1 MLNRCWNHLIG
12 IGIDSQTPASE
23 TRQIVFLNAVVL
35 LVLIL
40 VGQNIVLGLIYSV
53 PPALLLLFVA
63 HGLFIGIVLLWNKLR
78 LYLFARVWFAVAA
91 TIFLSIYQVLMG
103 TESRWDVF
111 LVVCVFLQC
120 LMFPATQR
128 RWMVA
133 VMIFTGI
140 CFFAVDFALNVPPK
154 GLMQNLSASYWSMEK
169 AGNLAGFLFCG
180 IAMGSVAFQVINR
193 AERNLA
199 IERDRSDRLLTN
211 ILPVPIAERLKQSQ
225 GLIADDFDE
234 TTVLFADIVGFTQ
247 YTETVSP
254 KQLIALLNSV
264 FTKFDDLSQK
274 YRAEKIKTIGDA
286 YMAVAGVPIRSP
298 GHAEQMAEL
307 ALQMQQVIERH
318 NLETGQSLQIRI
330 GLHSGPVIA
339 GVIGKRKFAYDLWG
353 DTVNTAARMES
364 HGVPGEIQVTSATH
378 VLLEPNYH
386 FEERGLVDIK
396 SKGPMQVFL
405 LKGKR
410 RHLTQIGHE
419 PRPSQ
424 IA

>member
-1 MLNRCWNHLIG
+1 MVKRYWNHLIA
-12 IGIDSQTPASE
+12 IGIDSQTPANE
-23 TRQIVFLNAVVL
+23 TRQIAFLNAVVL

-40 VGQNIVLGLIYSV
+40 VGQNIALGLIYKV
-53 PPALLLLFVA
+53 PPSLLLLFVA
-63 HGLFIGIVLLWNKLR
+63 HGLSIGIVLLWNNLK
-78 LYLFARVWFAVAA
+78 LYLLARVWFAVAA
-91 TIFLSIYQVLMG
+91 TTFLSTYQVLMG

-111 LVVCVFLQC
+111 LIVCVFLQC

-128 RWMVA
+128 RWMAA

-140 CFFAVDFALNVPPK
+140 CYFAVDFALHVPPK
-154 GLMQNLSASYWSMEK
+154 GLMQNLSTSYWEMEK

-180 IAMGSVAFQVINR
+180 IAMGSVAFQVINQ

-254 KQLIALLNSV
+254 KQLITLLNSV
-264 FTKFDDLSQK
+264 FTKFDDLSNK
-274 YRAEKIKTIGDA
+274 HRAEKIKTIGDA
-286 YMAVAGVPIRSP
+286 YMAVAGVPIQSSN
-298 GHAEQMAEL
+298 HAEQMAAL
-307 ALQMQQVIERH
+307 ALDMQQEIVQH
-318 NLETGQSLQIRI
+318 NRETGQSLQIRI
-330 GLHSGPVIA
+330 GLHSGPVVA
-339 GVIGKRKFAYDLWG
+339 GVIGKQKFAYDLWG

-364 HGVPGEIQVTSATH
+364 HGVPGEIQVTPETQA
-378 VLLEPNYH
+378 LLKPNYH
-386 FEERGLVDIK
+386 LEERGWVDIK
-396 SKGPMQVFL
+396 SKGFIKVFL

-410 RHLTQIGHE
+410 
-419 PRPSQ
+419 
-424 IA
+424 

>member
-1 MLNRCWNHLIG
+1 MLKRSWNNLIG

-40 VGQNIVLGLIYSV
+40 VGQNIVFGLIYNV
-53 PPALLLLFVA
+53 PPALLLLFMA
-63 HGLFIGIVLLWNKLR
+63 HGLCIGIVLLWNKLR

-91 TIFLSIYQVLMG
+91 TTFLSTYQVLMG

-128 RWMVA
+128 RWMFA

-140 CFFAVDFALNVPPK
+140 CFFAVNFALNVPPK

-169 AGNLAGFLFCG
+169 AGNQAGFLFCG

-211 ILPVPIAERLKQSQ
+211 ILPVPIAERLKQSHD
-225 GLIADDFDE
+225 LIADDFAE
-234 TTVLFADIVGFTQ
+234 TTVLFADIVGFTR

-254 KQLIALLNSV
+254 KQLISLLNSV

-274 YRAEKIKTIGDA
+274 HQAEKIKTIGDA
-286 YMAVAGVPIRSP
+286 YIAVAGVPIQSSN
-298 GHAEQMAEL
+298 HAEQMAAL
-307 ALQMQQVIERH
+307 ALDMQQVIARH
-318 NLETGQSLQIRI
+318 NCDTGQSLQIRI
-330 GLHSGPVIA
+330 GLHSGPVVA
-339 GVIGKRKFAYDLWG
+339 GVIGKQKFAYDLWG
-353 DTVNTAARMES
+353 DTVNTAARMEA
-364 HGVPGEIQVTSATH
+364 HGIAGEIQVTPETRA
-378 VLLEPNYH
+378 LLKPNYH
-386 FEERGLVDIK
+386 LEERGWIDIK
-396 SKGPMQVFL
+396 GKGLIQVYL

-410 RHLTQIGHE
+410 
-419 PRPSQ
+419 
-424 IA
+424 

>member
-1 MLNRCWNHLIG
+1 MLNRYWIHLIG
-12 IGIDSQTPASE
+12 IGIDSKTPASE

-40 VGQNIVLGLIYSV
+40 VGQNIVLGLIYKL

-63 HGLFIGIVLLWNKLR
+63 HGLCIGIVLLWNKLR
-78 LYLFARVWFAVAA
+78 LHLFARVWFAVAA
-91 TIFLSIYQVLMG
+91 TTFLSSYQVLMG

-128 RWMVA
+128 RWMFA

-169 AGNLAGFLFCG
+169 AGNLVGFLFCG

-211 ILPVPIAERLKQSQ
+211 ILPVPIAERLKQSHN
-225 GLIADDFDE
+225 LIADDFDK
-234 TTVLFADIVGFTQ
+234 TTVLFADIVGFTR

-254 KQLIALLNSV
+254 KQLITLLNSV

-274 YRAEKIKTIGDA
+274 HRAEKIKTIGDA
-286 YMAVAGVPIRSP
+286 YMAVAGVPIQSSN
-298 GHAEQMAEL
+298 HAEQMAAL
-307 ALQMQQVIERH
+307 ALDMLQVIVQH
-318 NLETGQSLQIRI
+318 NRDTGQLLQIRI
-330 GLHSGPVIA
+330 GLHSGPVVA
-339 GVIGKRKFAYDLWG
+339 GVIGKQKFAYDLWG
-353 DTVNTAARMES
+353 DTVNTAARMEA
-364 HGVPGEIQVTSATH
+364 HGIPGEIQVTPETQA
-378 VLLEPNYH
+378 LLKPNYH
-386 FEERGLVDIK
+386 LEERGWIDIK
-396 SKGPMQVFL
+396 GKGLIQVYL

-410 RHLTQIGHE
+410 
-419 PRPSQ
+419 
-424 IA
+424 

>member
-1 MLNRCWNHLIG
+1 MLKRCWSQLVG
-12 IGIDSQTPASE
+12 IGIDRHTPATE
-23 TRQIVFLNAVVL
+23 TRQVVFLNAVVL

-40 VGQNIVLGLIYSV
+40 VVQNLAFGLIYRV

-63 HGLFIGIVLLWNKLR
+63 HGLCIGIVLLWNKLR
-78 LYLFARVWFAVAA
+78 LYLLARVWFALAA
-91 TIFLSIYQVLMG
+91 TIFLSTYQVLMG

-120 LMFPATQR
+120 LMFPAAQR

-140 CFFAVDFALNVPPK
+140 CFFAVDFALQVPPK
-154 GLMQNLSASYWSMEK
+154 GLMPNLSADYWTMEMT
-169 AGNLAGFLFCG
+169 GNLAGFLFCG

-211 ILPVPIAERLKQSQ
+211 ILPVPIAERLKQSHD
-225 GLIADDFDE
+225 LIADDFDE

-254 KQLIALLNSV
+254 QQLIELLNSV
-264 FTKFDDLSQK
+264 FTQFDDLSQK
-274 YRAEKIKTIGDA
+274 HRAEKIKTIGDA

-298 GHAEQMAEL
+298 NHAEQMAAM
-307 ALQMQQVIERH
+307 ALDMQQVIDQH
-318 NLETGQSLQIRI
+318 NRDTGQSLQIRI
-330 GLHSGPVIA
+330 GLHSGPVVA
-339 GVIGKRKFAYDLWG
+339 GVIGKQKFAYDLWG

-364 HGVPGEIQVTSATH
+364 HGVPGEIQVTPATH
-378 VLLEPNYH
+378 VLLEPSFR
-386 FEERGLVDIK
+386 FEERGLIDIK
-396 SKGPMQVFL
+396 SKGLIQVFL

-410 RHLTQIGHE
+410 
-419 PRPSQ
+419 
-424 IA
+424 

>member
-1 MLNRCWNHLIG
+1 MLKRCWNHLIG

-40 VGQNIVLGLIYSV
+40 VGQNIVFGLIYNV
-53 PPALLLLFVA
+53 PLALLLLFMA
-63 HGLFIGIVLLWNKLR
+63 HGLCIGIVLLWNKLR
-78 LYLFARVWFAVAA
+78 LYLLARVWFAVAA
-91 TIFLSIYQVLMG
+91 TIFLSSYQVLMG

-169 AGNLAGFLFCG
+169 AGNLVGFLFCG

-211 ILPVPIAERLKQSQ
+211 ILPVPIAERLKQSHE
-225 GLIADDFDE
+225 LIADDFAE
-234 TTVLFADIVGFTQ
+234 TTVLFADIVGFTRF
-247 YTETVSP
+247 TETVSP
-254 KQLIALLNSV
+254 KQLISLLNLV

-274 YRAEKIKTIGDA
+274 HRAEKIKTIGDA
-286 YMAVAGVPIRSP
+286 YMAVAGVPIQSSN
-298 GHAEQMAEL
+298 HAEQMAAL
-307 ALQMQQVIERH
+307 ALDMQQVIARH
-318 NLETGQSLQIRI
+318 NRDTGQSLQIRI
-330 GLHSGPVIA
+330 GLHSGPVVA
-339 GVIGKRKFAYDLWG
+339 GVIGKQKFAYDLWG

-364 HGVPGEIQVTSATH
+364 HGIPGEIQVTPETQA
-378 VLLEPNYH
+378 LLKPNYNL
-386 FEERGLVDIK
+386 EERGWIDIK
-396 SKGPMQVFL
+396 GKGLLQVYL

-410 RHLTQIGHE
+410 
-419 PRPSQ
+419 
-424 IA
+424 